1 MDNSLRKDFE
11 QSNRKLVFVSD
22 CHGTI
27 VSPVN
32 MPLFLELIRAREDGH
47 TVIITS
53 SAYNL
58 QSVTRLML
66 QAVKKP
72 ETFFDVE
79 IDGEVH
85 SVILKKNLSEAL
97 GKLGIEKADFV
108 FDDEDPQAYLRSD
121 QIICHV
127 DPKDFAYSV
136 SKDPHEIPSG
146 DYVRF
151 RLAFPDAAP

>member
-1 MDNSLRKDFE
+1 MRNEFDAAS
-11 QSNRKLVFVSD
+11 RKLTFISD

-32 MPLFLELIRAREDGH
+32 MPLFQTLIRAREEGH

-53 SAYNL
+53 SGYNL

-66 QAVKKP
+66 QAVQKP
-72 ETFFDVE
+72 ENFFDVE
-79 IDGEVH
+79 IDGEAH
-85 SVILKKNLSEAL
+85 SVILKKNLSAAL
-97 GKLGIEKADFV
+97 DKLGIGKADFV
-108 FDDEDPQAYLRSD
+108 FDDEDPQAYLRQD
-121 QIICHV
+121 QIACHV

-151 RLAFPDAAP
+151 RLAFPDTAP